1 MIFAIDLDRGA
12 MTCTHPSLGIAIYM
26 YLDDPGVYL
35 TEHGNVLENGETL
48 AEQAGFDV
56 AKFAKQRKIRAAM
69 KNAND
74 KIMREFNE
82 STTKVLAE
90 RNGFKIV
97 DLGLDRCNVLSP
109 DGDVLNK
116 APIPRAQAD
125 ILLDH
130 LAPKEK
136 DKK

>member
-1 MIFAIDLDRGA
+1 MAFAINLDRGA

-35 TEHGNVLENGETL
+35 TEHGNVLENGEVL
-48 AEQAGFDV
+48 AQQAGFETE
-56 AKFAKQRKIRAAM
+56 KFAKQRKIKQAM
-69 KNAND
+69 QHANE
-74 KIMREFNE
+74 KIMKEFNE
-82 STTKVLAE
+82 STTKVLVE
-90 RNGFKIV
+90 RGGFKIM
-97 DLGLDRCNVLSP
+97 DIGLDRCNVLSP

-116 APIPRAQAD
+116 TPMPLAQAN

>member
-35 TEHGNVLENGETL
+35 TEHGNVLENGEVL

-56 AKFAKQRKIRAAM
+56 VKFAKQRKIRAAM
-69 KNAND
+69 RNANE

-82 STTKVLAE
+82 STTQVLAE
-90 RNGFKIV
+90 RNGLKIGAF
-97 DLGLDRCNVLSP
+97 GLDRCTVLSP
-109 DGDVLNK
+109 DGDLLNK
-116 APIPRAQAD
+116 APIPRAKAD

-136 DKK
+136 

>member
-12 MTCTHPSLGIAIYM
+12 MTCSHPSLGIAIYM

-35 TEHGNVLENGETL
+35 TEHGNVLENGEAL

-56 AKFAKQRKIRAAM
+56 AKFSKQRKIKIAM
-69 KNAND
+69 DAAND
-74 KIMREFNE
+74 KIMHEFNE
-82 STTKVLAE
+82 STTKVLVE
-90 RNGFKIV
+90 RNGFQIV
-97 DLGLDRCNVLSP
+97 DIGLDRCNVLAP
-109 DGDVLNK
+109 DGGVLNK

-125 ILLDH
+125 ILLAH